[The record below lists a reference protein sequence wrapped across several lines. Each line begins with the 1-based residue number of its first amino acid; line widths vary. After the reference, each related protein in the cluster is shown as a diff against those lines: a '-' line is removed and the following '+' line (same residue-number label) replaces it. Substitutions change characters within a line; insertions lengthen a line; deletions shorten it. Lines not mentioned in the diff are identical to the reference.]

1 MALINNIIC
10 GTFGWE
16 SFVQN
21 NSVWLF
27 SKLSFVLFYRKRILV
42 ISIFS
47 KLVMCYR
54 SFWKNCFVTGII
66 LKFIWKCVNTKA
78 NHFFNVWYISYNCTL
93 ILSVV
98 FYLGAEVCFLRQ
110 PLQSRHITTCS
121 WVLPKYT
128 NINLNINL
136 LGISEYFPEESAKP
150 GLHKGCG

>member
-1 MALINNIIC
+1 MLSLILKELFCNRYKLFSNLFENVSIQKLINFLMYDN
-10 GTFGWE
+10 
-16 SFVQN
+16 
-21 NSVWLF
+21 
-27 SKLSFVLFYRKRILV
+27 
-42 ISIFS
+42 
-47 KLVMCYR
+47 
-54 SFWKNCFVTGII
+54 
-66 LKFIWKCVNTKA
+66 
-78 NHFFNVWYISYNCTL
+78 YISYNCTL

-136 LGISEYFPEESAKP
+136 LGISEHFPEESAKP